1 MKSEKMSLDSPPKF
15 ELNETEKSPE
25 QPDSKL
31 VAVKTRSLKVKVLVL
46 LGFFVILAAILAAI
60 LVPLYALGNDGDGGK
75 LQSTLLSFLHKTIW
89 Y

>member
-1 MKSEKMSLDSPPKF
+1 MSLDSPLVKF

-31 VAVKTRSLKVKVLVL
+31 VAVRTGSLKVKVLVL
-46 LGFFVILAAILAAI
+46 LCFLVILAAILAAI